1 MGLTYVTTS
10 IRGLTGSGVPFEDQ
24 FLVDTGAIDC
34 MAPASKLRKA
44 GIAVEGKDSYEMAN
58 SALVEYPYGYA
69 KVSFMGSETV
79 TRIIFGEENC
89 EPLLGV
95 VALESTG
102 IGVDPVKKT
111 LLRMSAKPLK

>member
-34 MAPASKLRKA
+34 MAPASKLHQA
-44 GIAVEGKDSYEMAN
+44 GIPVEGKDSYEMAN

-79 TRIIFGEENC
+79 TRIIFGEEDC

-95 VALESTG
+95 VHLKAPALAL
-102 IGVDPVKKT
+102 T
-111 LLRMSAKPLK
+111 L